1 MNNGTNSN
9 AVSVILGIV
18 AIVVMIIVGLAATL
32 VIIHTLSDFATFA
45 TLCGFAVIG
54 STVFYFALFTTKLLT
69 TFSSDN
75 ISRRRKTT
83 V

>member
-1 MNNGTNSN
+1 MRLNNGTNHN
-9 AVSVILGIV
+9 AVSVILAIVVIV
-18 AIVVMIIVGLAATL
+18 AIVVMMMGLAATL

-45 TLCGFAVIG
+45 TLRGFAVIG
-54 STVFYFALFTTKLLT
+54 SAVSYFALFTTKLLT

-75 ISRRRKTT
+75 MT